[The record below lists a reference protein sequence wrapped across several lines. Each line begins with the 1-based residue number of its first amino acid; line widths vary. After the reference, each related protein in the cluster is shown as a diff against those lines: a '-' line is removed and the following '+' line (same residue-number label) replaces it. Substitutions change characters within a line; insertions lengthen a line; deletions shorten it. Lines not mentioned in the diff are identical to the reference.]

1 MKKLAL
7 ATVVA
12 AAAIGAYIYTQ
23 QPQSAASGMASFVP
37 ADTVWYSAQQT
48 PFPIRAYLKASAAS
62 YRLSD
67 GEMQQLQQSLQQ
79 AEDVDEKF
87 FLAFLLNYLQGMND
101 PDQLVKDY
109 GLGDT
114 VRFYTYGIGAAPVF
128 KWEVENPDAFWQT
141 LGRIEAQSGAM
152 HHTRTVGGL
161 EARVYDLALDD
172 VDEQLELWFAE
183 VDGMMT
189 MVIGAPLLDAR
200 QLAIAFAQAR
210 PAQALADTGILDEI
224 RQRNRFHSDDIGYIS
239 HQQLLTGLMTP
250 SGNTMAKQISRLTDD
265 PQELAQLQDPV
276 CYEELSAIAAN
287 WPRTVFQT
295 EIHQQGS
302 GFSISSDTIIESR
315 NQPMLSALNKL
326 RGFVP
331 QSLFD
336 AATPMFAAAL
346 GINADTLQE
355 GLVEVRDQMLE
366 VAYQCPQLAQL
377 QQELKQVPP
386 ESLALFS
393 GFTDGIQGLGL
404 GIYDYAFDDSRTDGT
419 LSTYSMLMSVSA
431 KDPAKAFNA
440 IKMVSPELASLNL
453 KPGQEAVDIKDRVP
467 QLQYALQPIM
477 LQMSD
482 SQLMLHTGDKGAS
495 VAEAMGTEVLA
506 ANGLMAVT
514 LDYQR
519 AMLPAMDWA
528 KALDPEL
535 VEQLQSMQSYDLI
548 MKLML
553 DVDDRG
559 LVLHYQGD
567 SDPKRLMAK

>member
-12 AAAIGAYIYTQ
+12 AAAVGAYIYTQ

-37 ADTVWYSAQQT
+37 ADTVWFSAQET
-48 PFPIRAYLKASAAS
+48 PFPIRAYLRASAAS
-62 YRLSD
+62 YQLSD
-67 GEMQQLQQSLQQ
+67 SEMQQLQQSLQQ
-79 AEDVDEKF
+79 AKDVDEKF
-87 FLAFLLNYLQGMND
+87 FLAFLLNYLQGLQD

-114 VRFYTYGIGAAPVF
+114 VRFYTYAIGAAPVF
-128 KWEVENPDAFWQT
+128 KWQVENPQAFWQT
-141 LGRIEAQSGAM
+141 LGRIEADSGAM
-152 HHTRTVGGL
+152 HNTRTIGGI

-189 MVIGAPLLDAR
+189 MVIGAPLLDAS

-224 RQRNRFHSDDIGYIS
+224 RQRNRFSSGDIGYIS

-250 SGNTMAKQISRLTDD
+250 SGNTMAKQINRLADD
-265 PQELAQLQDPV
+265 PQELAKLQDPI
-276 CYEELSAIAAN
+276 CYQELSGIVVN

-295 EIHQQGS
+295 RIEALGD

-336 AATPMFAAAL
+336 ATKPMFAAAL

-355 GLVEVRDQMLE
+355 GLVEVRDQMLD
-366 VAYQCPQLAQL
+366 VSYQCPQLAQL

-404 GIYDYAFDDSRTDGT
+404 GVYDYAFDESRSDGT
-419 LSTYSMLMSVSA
+419 LSTYSLLMSVSA
-431 KDPAKAFNA
+431 KDPTKAFNA
-440 IKMVSPELASLNL
+440 IKMVSPEFASLDL
-453 KPGQEAVDIKDRVP
+453 KPGQQAVDIKDRVP

-477 LQMSD
+477 LEMSE
-482 SQLMLHTGDKGAS
+482 SQLMLHTGDKGAR
-495 VAEAMGTEVLA
+495 VAEAMSAEPLT

-514 LDYQR
+514 MDYQQ

-535 VEQLQSMQSYDLI
+535 VNQLKSMQSYHLI

-559 LVLHYQGD
+559 LVFHYQGD
-567 SDPKRLMAK
+567 SDPNRLKAK